1 MPETAVVVDPFRAY
15 NWRLEI
21 GGGAQAYFTACSGM
35 GITVDVIKYREAG
48 NLQIVRAIP
57 GQVNYEPITLYYGL
71 TPSREI
77 FDWLMAGVEGRADRR
92 NASIIVLNSQGTEE
106 ATAPRWNLDNAWV
119 AAWRGAQ
126 LNAMSLEVAIESI
139 TLVFDRMTRA

>member
-1 MPETAVVVDPFRAY
+1 MPETAAIVDPFRAY

-21 GGGAQAYFTACSGM
+21 GGATQAYFTACSGL
-35 GITVDVIKYREAG
+35 GVTVDVIKYREAG
-48 NLQIVRAIP
+48 NLQIVRALP

-71 TPSREI
+71 TPSRDM
-77 FDWLMAGVEGRADRR
+77 FDWLMASVEGRTDRR
-92 NASIIVLNSQGTEE
+92 NCSIIVLDSQGNEDQ
-106 ATAPRWNLDNAWV
+106 TAPRWNLENAWV

-139 TLVFDRMTRA
+139 TLVFDRLTRA